1 MIEQIIYWTLYFIFL
16 YLSLPKKYN
25 SIPIISNLVS
35 LTHAVITILGSTYFI
50 LDDNWETDNFNNKL
64 WLIKISAS
72 YFIYDSLF
80 IIINIIV
87 NSKISIIFLFHHL
100 LILSVYYITTT
111 YDYGAKL
118 VISTIFWGEL
128 TNPLQITWVLS
139 RFLKYK
145 KIEAYIFPVF
155 SFNFMIIRSLVMP
168 YMNYTII
175 KTLNNNY
182 YYSNICLI
190 ILSILGN
197 IGGFIWIKGIIN
209 KLIKLIK

>member
-1 MIEQIIYWTLYFIFL
+1 MIEQIIYWTIYLLFL
-16 YLSLPKKYN
+16 HLLLQKKYK
-25 SIPIISNLVS
+25 SFTITSNLVS
-35 LTHAVITILGSTYFI
+35 LTHAVITIIGSSYFI
-50 LDDNWETDNFNNKL
+50 LTENWEQDNFNNKL

-72 YFIYDSLF
+72 YFIYDCLF
-80 IIINIIV
+80 IIINILI
-87 NSKISIIFLFHHL
+87 NNNKSIIFLLHHL
-100 LILSVYYITTT
+100 LILSVYYIALT

-118 VISTIFWGEL
+118 VIFTIFWGEL

-139 RFLKYK
+139 RNLKYR

-182 YYSNICLI
+182 YYPNICLI

-197 IGGFIWIKGIIN
+197 IGGFIWVKGIIN